1 MLDVS
6 GLYPPIPT
14 PFKADGSV
22 DYAHLESNVRAASQR
37 AARFTLATGVAR
49 RRLALTL
56 LPCEATFH
64 LTRTCLLPHC
74 SQIKKWGDYAL
85 AGLVVQGSNGE
96 SVLMSE
102 QERVDIIR
110 CARRAMGPSR
120 ILIAGS
126 GQEGTIQTIKMT
138 QAMAAAGAD
147 VALVVAPGY
156 FNAKTD
162 ALIAH
167 YNAVADAS
175 PIPILVY
182 NMPACTGIDMGPDV
196 LVPCSYHPNIIGM
209 KDSGGNVAKLTGVI
223 HATRKLGNEF
233 QVLAGSASFLL
244 PMLMLGGVGGVCALA
259 NVAPQQL
266 LHMMSLFKKGDIEGA
281 AAIQRAMVKP
291 NSAIT
296 KMFGVPGLKAT
307 LAAQGFYGGPV
318 RQPLMELTAAKKK
331 ALFAILAEEGVLPKS
346 RL

>member
-1 MLDVS
+1 M
-6 GLYPPIPT
+6 
-14 PFKADGSV
+14 
-22 DYAHLESNVRAASQR
+22 
-37 AARFTLATGVAR
+37 
-49 RRLALTL
+49 
-56 LPCEATFH
+56 
-64 LTRTCLLPHC
+64 
-74 SQIKKWGDYAL
+74 QIKKWGRYAL

-96 SVLMSE
+96 AVLMSE
-102 QERVDIIR
+102 AERVQTIR
-110 CARRAMGPSR
+110 VARKAMGPSR

-138 QAMAAAGAD
+138 KAMAEAGAD

-167 YNAVADAS
+167 YMAVADAS

-182 NMPACTGIDMGPDV
+182 NMPACTGIDMQADV
-196 LVPCSYHPNIIGM
+196 LVPCSNHPNIIGM

-244 PMLMLGGVGGVCALA
+244 PMLVVGGVGGVCALA
-259 NVAPQQL
+259 NVAPQQIL
-266 LHMMSLFKKGDIEGA
+266 DMMAKFKRGDIEGA

-307 LAAQGFYGGPV
+307 LAKQGFYGGPV
-318 RQPLMELTAAKKK
+318 RQPLMELTEAKKRT
-331 ALFAILAEEGVLPKS
+331 LFAILAEEGVLPKS